1 MNEPHLSRA
10 WRPGSPADPLA
21 GELCQ
26 DRCPDIELNIVQQLL
41 RRQFTTIHL
50 PNVYIKLTAA
60 AALVVCIYRI
70 RYKRESFNETLFIKG
85 NKIIP
90 WQLQKYCALLGE
102 SVPGVVHDGVV
113 VVPCKKVLIVTH
125 LV

>member
-26 DRCPDIELNIVQQLL
+26 DRCPDIELNNVQQLL

-60 AALVVCIYRI
+60 TALVVCIA
-70 RYKRESFNETLFIKG
+70 SDTKG
-85 NKIIP
+85 
-90 WQLQKYCALLGE
+90 
-102 SVPGVVHDGVV
+102 
-113 VVPCKKVLIVTH
+113 KVLMKLSSLRVTK
-125 LV
+125 

>member
-26 DRCPDIELNIVQQLL
+26 DRCPDIELNNVQQLL

-60 AALVVCIYRI
+60 ATALVVCIA
-70 RYKRESFNETLFIKG
+70 SDTKG
-85 NKIIP
+85 
-90 WQLQKYCALLGE
+90 
-102 SVPGVVHDGVV
+102 
-113 VVPCKKVLIVTH
+113 KVLMKLSSLRVTK
-125 LV
+125 

>member
-26 DRCPDIELNIVQQLL
+26 DRCPDIELNNVQQLL
-41 RRQFTTIHL
+41 RRQFATIHL

-60 AALVVCIYRI
+60 AALVVCIA
-70 RYKRESFNETLFIKG
+70 SDTKG
-85 NKIIP
+85 
-90 WQLQKYCALLGE
+90 
-102 SVPGVVHDGVV
+102 
-113 VVPCKKVLIVTH
+113 KVLMKLSSLRVTK
-125 LV
+125 